1 MRAVFSPDFPMRA
14 VRRRFRYPAFALLF
28 SLAAAGCVDQGGVR
42 SDDDK
47 TAANNAEQWFRN
59 GDFDRAGQAFM
70 DIAEN
75 DRDYR
80 DHYRLR
86 AAEAYREEGNL
97 NAVSWALEGVKT
109 RRLSP
114 NEAVRASLL
123 ESEVAL
129 SHHDG
134 ARAMNLLIFPD
145 SHEPQAALPPA
156 LQSRAL
162 ELRARAQAETHDAI
176 GSAHTRLVLG
186 ALLKP
191 NERAANDAQIVTT
204 LSALDAETLKQQG
217 ASLLPND
224 PLRPF
229 IEQALRKS
237 GQALPQT
244 AQNANQPVGTL
255 PAGQNTVNGEGYRA
269 ARLIA
274 LLLPVEGQ
282 LKAVAQPIRD
292 GFFAAY
298 FSDPHVPK
306 PEVRVYDSGN
316 TAADAVAAYQKAVSE
331 GADRVVGPLRRDAVS
346 AVFAQD
352 HLSVPVLA
360 LNQPEHSEAPPPGS
374 ASFGLVP
381 DVEAAQA
388 AQHMIERGI
397 TRAAIITASDDW
409 AERAAI
415 AFRAQFESQH
425 GTVVGEARLRGEN
438 DVNFS
443 SMIKQALSSLPTGA
457 ATTPLPGA
465 VAAPTSD
472 SAPTDTGIFIS
483 MRPQQ
488 ARLLLPQLKLAGYSS
503 TPVFATSHVFA
514 GNVNPGMDRDLDG
527 LEFCDA
533 PWLFDAVVGLPHF
546 SDIAGAL
553 DSARGAGARLF
564 AMGLDAYALVPYL
577 DWMVQHH
584 DSYLPGATGQL
595 TTDAL
600 GRVQRNLIWARFA
613 DGVAQPINGSLQMSG
628 APLQ

>member
-1 MRAVFSPDFPMRA
+1 MRAI
-14 VRRRFRYPAFALLF
+14 RRRLRYSVFALLF
-28 SLAAAGCVDQGGVR
+28 SLAAAGCVDQAGVR
-42 SDDDK
+42 SDDA
-47 TAANNAEQWFRN
+47 TAAASNAEQSFRN

-70 DIAEN
+70 DLAEN
-75 DRDYR
+75 DRDSR

-97 NAVSWALEGVKT
+97 NAVSWALDGVKT

-114 NEAVRASLL
+114 NEAVRVSLL
-123 ESEVAL
+123 EAEVAL

-134 ARAMNLLIFPD
+134 ARALTLLIFPD
-145 SHEPQAALPPA
+145 SHEPQTALPVT
-156 LQSRAL
+156 LQMRAL
-162 ELRARAQAETHDAI
+162 ELRARAQAETHDVF
-176 GSAHTRLVLG
+176 GSARTRLALNP
-186 ALLKP
+186 LLKP
-191 NERAANDAQIVTT
+191 NERAQNDTQIVTT
-204 LSALDAETLKQQG
+204 LAAVDAETLKQQS

-224 PLRPF
+224 ALRPF
-229 IEQALRKS
+229 IEQALRKN
-237 GQALPQT
+237 GQSLPQA
-244 AQNANQPVGTL
+244 AQNSNQPVGTL
-255 PAGQNTVNGEGYRA
+255 PVGQNTVNGEGYRA
-269 ARLIA
+269 AHLIA

-282 LKAVAQPIRD
+282 LKAVAQAIRD

-298 FSDPHVPK
+298 FADPHVPK

-316 TAADAVAAYQKAVSE
+316 SAADAIAAYQKAVSE

-346 AVFAQD
+346 AVFAQGN
-352 HLSVPVLA
+352 LSVPVLA

-381 DVEAAQA
+381 DVEATQA

-409 AERAAI
+409 AERAAV

-425 GTVVGEARLRGEN
+425 GTIVGEGRLRGEN

-443 SMIKQALSSLPTGA
+443 GMIKQALNNLPTGA

-465 VAAPTSD
+465 VVAPAND

-488 ARLLLPQLKLAGYSS
+488 ARLLLPQLKLAGYSNI
-503 TPVFATSHVFA
+503 PVFATSHVFA
-514 GNVNPGMDRDLDG
+514 GNLNPGMDRDLDG

-546 SDIAGAL
+546 SDMAATL

-584 DSYLPGATGQL
+584 ESYLAGATGQL

-600 GRVQRNLIWARFA
+600 GRVQRNLIWARFS

-628 APLQ
+628 MPLQ